1 MSDPILDVG
10 PEAVK
15 AEGKQLTEVT
25 PKVEEKQAIVTAP
38 AVEANGEDDEYPTD
52 EEIETLRHVPGRIPW
67 ICFTVAFVELCER
80 FAYYG
85 TTIVRKFK
93 AN

>member
-1 MSDPILDVG
+1 MADPTLDVG
-10 PEAVK
+10 PELGK
-15 AEGKQLTEVT
+15 AEVKGLGQVT
-25 PKVEEKQAIVTAP
+25 PPVQEKQTQVTVP
-38 AVEANGEDDEYPTD
+38 PVVNHDDGNIFPTD

-85 TTIVRKFK
+85 TTAVRM
-93 AN
+93 